1 MNLEK
6 EKSVLVVGGGKM
18 RQSDKSFS
26 GIFFKKWIPLSDL
39 FLHQEETVP
48 FTDDE
53 LVLFFVRQYF
63 WYSQESRLNRKCE
76 LVVSAS

>member
-1 MNLEK
+1 MDLENK
-6 EKSVLVVGGGKM
+6 KSVLAVGEKM
-18 RQSDKSFS
+18 KQSDKSFS
-26 GIFFKKWIPLSDL
+26 VMFLKKWIPLSGL
-39 FLHQEETVP
+39 FLHQEETVS

-63 WYSQESRLNRKCE
+63 WYSQESRLNRTRE